1 MQTSDV
7 NKEKYQLGDYELIQ
21 YQILQTYITRTTW
34 YTADNKEN
42 YWWDLGSYRVDT
54 SAMVALN
61 LDNCSSVK
69 LILEFAQHKWDNK

>member
-21 YQILQTYITRTTW
+21 YQILQTYITRTIQQTIRRII
-34 YTADNKEN
+34 NEIF
-42 YWWDLGSYRVDT
+42 GSYRVDT

-69 LILEFAQHKWDNK
+69 LILEFAQHK